1 MPLEHGTSSEQPA
14 LLTEQLQVEIS
25 TLAVILNSSFV
36 RNVALQLRDAGINV
50 TALDAKRPL
59 SCCVC
64 SSEKKCV

>member
-1 MPLEHGTSSEQPA
+1 MLLEHGTSSEQSA

-25 TLAVILNSSFV
+25 TPAVILNSSFIHDM
-36 RNVALQLRDAGINV
+36 ALQLRDAGINV

-59 SCCVC
+59 SCFVC